1 MSSLSRVFAAPTVH
15 EVADRASAPS
25 APLSA
30 PACPG
35 EREPVVPPPEPTAS
49 WPASPAE
56 RTGPWLPDG
65 PTGLGTSAARALL
78 PLPAESD
85 RPAPGPEAG
94 PAPEGGPRP
103 GDPIPG
109 LYCPPA
115 VPADPAKVAEVDR
128 RLEAWAHDLDL
139 FPPEWAGDFAGF
151 QVGRAVVLQH
161 PAAASLERLVVAGKL
176 LVAENVVDDCYCEDY
191 GGSPIGLGGRL
202 IIAQSALDPLH
213 TADGYQRQWHEG
225 LGADA
230 PLRSYADAMRAFREI
245 ASPSQVTRFVH
256 DMARLHLGYLA
267 EGAWAQTRTTPPVWK
282 YLVMRQFN
290 NFRPCLSIVD
300 AVDGYELSEP
310 FYSRPEVQR
319 VTALACNAT
328 TLVNDLYSF
337 TKEMAVD
344 EHHLNLPVVIAAEDR
359 GGLKEAYLKA
369 VGIHNEIMHA
379 FEDESAVLAARNPVL
394 ARYTTG
400 LAAWVAGNHEWHHT
414 NTYRYSLPNYW

>member
-1 MSSLSRVFAAPTVH
+1 M
-15 EVADRASAPS
+15 VALLPQTFT
-25 APLSA
+25 A
-30 PACPG
+30 PAAHGVAGRVSALLSGPARSG
-35 EREPVVPPPEPTAS
+35 SPEPPEPPEPTAES
-49 WPASPAE
+49 TPPPAE
-56 RTGPWLPDG
+56 RVAEWRPGGPS
-65 PTGLGTSAARALL
+65 GLGTAAARALL
-78 PLPAESD
+78 PPPADEGRS
-85 RPAPGPEAG
+85 APSTAAG
-94 PAPEGGPRP
+94 PRA

-128 RLEAWAHDLDL
+128 RLETWARELDL

-161 PAAASLERLVVAGKL
+161 PAAVDLERLVVAGKL

-202 IIAQSALDPLH
+202 VIAQSALDPLH
-213 TADGYQRQWHEG
+213 TADGYQQQWREG
-225 LGADA
+225 LDADA
-230 PLRSYADAMRAFREI
+230 PLRSYAHAVRAFRDI
-245 ASPSQVTRFVH
+245 ATPSQVTRFVH

-267 EGAWAQTRTTPPVWK
+267 EGAWAQTRTTPPVWQ

-300 AVDGYELSEP
+300 AMDGYELPEAL
-310 FYSRPEVQR
+310 YSRPEVQR

-337 TKEMAVD
+337 TKEMAID
-344 EHHLNLPVVIAAEDR
+344 EHHLNLPVVIAAEER
-359 GGLKEAYLKA
+359 RGLKNAYLKA
-369 VGIHNEIMHA
+369 VDIHNEIMHA
-379 FEDESAVLAARNPVL
+379 FEDESLVLAAQNPLL
-394 ARYTTG
+394 ARYTTS

>member
-1 MSSLSRVFAAPTVH
+1 M
-15 EVADRASAPS
+15 
-25 APLSA
+25 
-30 PACPG
+30 
-35 EREPVVPPPEPTAS
+35 
-49 WPASPAE
+49 
-56 RTGPWLPDG
+56 
-65 PTGLGTSAARALL
+65 GTSAARALL
-78 PLPAESD
+78 PPHAGHGWSAPATT
-85 RPAPGPEAG
+85 AP
-94 PAPEGGPRP
+94 PRA

-115 VPADPAKVAEVDR
+115 VPADPVKVAEVDR
-128 RLEAWAHDLDL
+128 RLEAWAHELAL
-139 FPPEWAGDFAGF
+139 VPPQWAGDFAGF

-161 PAAASLERLVVAGKL
+161 PGAADLERLVVAGKL

-202 IIAQSALDPLH
+202 VIAQSALDPLH
-213 TADGYQRQWHEG
+213 TADGYQQQWQEG

-230 PLRSYADAMRAFREI
+230 PLRSYAGAMRAFRDI
-245 ASPSQVTRFVH
+245 ATPSQVTRFIH

-267 EGAWAQTRTTPPVWK
+267 EGAWAQTRTTPPVWQ

-300 AVDGYELSEP
+300 AVDGYELPEP
-310 FYSRPEVQR
+310 LYSRPEVQR

-337 TKEMAVD
+337 TKEMALD
-344 EHHLNLPVVIAAEDR
+344 EHHLNLPVVIAAEER
-359 GGLKEAYLKA
+359 CGLKDAYLKA
-369 VGIHNEIMHA
+369 VDIHNEIMHA
-379 FEDESAVLAARNPVL
+379 FEDESSVLVAEDPIL

>member
-1 MSSLSRVFAAPTVH
+1 MSLLFREFAAPATH
-15 EVADRASAPS
+15 EVAGRVSASLPE
-25 APLSA
+25 
-30 PACPG
+30 PARSGKRDPFA
-35 EREPVVPPPEPTAS
+35 PPPESAAL
-49 WPASPAE
+49 WPAPPVKRAAA
-56 RTGPWLPDG
+56 WLPAG

-78 PLPAESD
+78 PPHAGHGRSA
-85 RPAPGPEAG
+85 PAPTAR
-94 PAPEGGPRP
+94 PRA
-103 GDPIPG
+103 GDPVPG

-115 VPADPAKVAEVDR
+115 VPADPVKVAEVDR
-128 RLEAWAHDLDL
+128 RLEAWAHELTL
-139 FPPEWAGDFAGF
+139 VPPEWAGDFAGF

-161 PAAASLERLVVAGKL
+161 PGAADLERLVVAGKL

-202 IIAQSALDPLH
+202 VIAQSALDPLH
-213 TADGYQRQWHEG
+213 TADGYQQQWHEG

-230 PLRSYADAMRAFREI
+230 PLRSYAGAMRAFRDI
-245 ASPSQVTRFVH
+245 ATPSQVTRFIH

-267 EGAWAQTRTTPPVWK
+267 EGAWAQTRTTPPVWQ

-300 AVDGYELSEP
+300 AVDGYELPEP
-310 FYSRPEVQR
+310 LYSRPEVQR

-337 TKEMAVD
+337 TKEMALD
-344 EHHLNLPVVIAAEDR
+344 EYHLNLPVVIAADER
-359 GGLKEAYLKA
+359 RGLKDAYLKA
-369 VGIHNEIMHA
+369 VDIHNEIMHA
-379 FEDESAVLAARNPVL
+379 FQDESSVLAAEDPVL

>member
-1 MSSLSRVFAAPTVH
+1 MPPLSRKPALPTPQDP
-15 EVADRASAPS
+15 AGTPS
-25 APLSA
+25 I
-30 PACPG
+30 
-35 EREPVVPPPEPTAS
+35 PPPD
-49 WPASPAE
+49 PAPPAE
-56 RTGPWLPDG
+56 RHPRAASAARRPTPTAPRLPDG
-65 PTGLGTSAARALL
+65 PTGMGTSAARALL
-78 PLPAESD
+78 PHPAD
-85 RPAPGPEAG
+85 HRRPAPDPST
-94 PAPEGGPRP
+94 APPRA

-128 RLEAWAHDLDL
+128 RLEAWARELTL

-161 PAAASLERLVVAGKL
+161 PGAADLERLVVAGKL
-176 LVAENVVDDCYCEDY
+176 LLAENVVDDCYCEDY

-202 IIAQSALDPLH
+202 VVAQSALDPLH
-213 TADGYQRQWHEG
+213 TANGYQRQWHEG
-225 LGADA
+225 LDADA
-230 PLRSYADAMRAFREI
+230 PLRSYAGAIRELRAI
-245 ASPSQVTRFVH
+245 ATPSQVTRFVH

-300 AVDGYELSEP
+300 AVDGYELPEP
-310 FYSRPEVQR
+310 LYSRPEVQR
-319 VTALACNAT
+319 ATALACNAT

-337 TKEMAVD
+337 TKEMARD
-344 EHHLNLPVVIAAEDR
+344 EHHLNLPVVLAAEER
-359 GGLKEAYLKA
+359 RGLKDAYLKA
-369 VGIHNEIMHA
+369 VDIHNEIMHA
-379 FEDESAVLAARNPVL
+379 FEAEAAALAAADPVL

-400 LAAWVAGNHEWHHT
+400 LAAWIAGNHEWHRT